1 VVPKSWD
8 AKALASLEGPLPDKK
23 FHRKRYQ
30 STTTIT
36 RSVRPPAVKGHGFGL
51 SLSSADRTALIA
63 FLKTL

>member
-8 AKALASLEGPLPDKK
+8 AKALASLEGPLPDK
-23 FHRKRYQ
+23 
-30 STTTIT
+30 S
-36 RSVRPPAVKGHGFGL
+36 HGFGL